1 MAIRPL
7 IALVMSTLL
16 LAVPAFADPP
26 RVASASD
33 ELRRNLDEVIAKIQS
48 PAFRALETDR
58 RREQI
63 RKITDRLFNWSEMA
77 KRALGDHWGSRT
89 ATERRAFADWFAA
102 VAERAYAGSV
112 DNLGARGVPP
122 DAVVYLGEATS
133 GTDALVRTA
142 LAYPRE
148 LPIDFLMTRRAGRW
162 EVCDIRV
169 DGVSAAENYRAQFQR
184 VIAGGSFPALVERM
198 NTKRG
203 GAASP

>member
-7 IALVMSTLL
+7 VALTMSTLF
-16 LAVPAFADPP
+16 LAGPAYADPP
-26 RVASASD
+26 RAASATD
-33 ELRRNLDEVIAKIQS
+33 ELRRNLDEVIVKIQS
-48 PAFRALETDR
+48 PEFRALETAR

-77 KRALGDHWGSRT
+77 KRALGDHWGGRT

-102 VAERAYAGSV
+102 IAERAYAGSV
-112 DNLGARGVPP
+112 DNLGARGVPAN
-122 DAVVYLGEATS
+122 AVLYLGETTS
-133 GTDALVRTA
+133 GTDTLVRTA

-162 EVCDIRV
+162 EVCDLRV

-184 VIAGGSFPALVERM
+184 IIGSTSFPTLVERM